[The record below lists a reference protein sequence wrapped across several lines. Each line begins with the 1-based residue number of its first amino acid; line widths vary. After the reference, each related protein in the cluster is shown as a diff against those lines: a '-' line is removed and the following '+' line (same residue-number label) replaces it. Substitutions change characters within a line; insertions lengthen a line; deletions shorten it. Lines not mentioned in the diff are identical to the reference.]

1 MALLL
6 NQIGPASIEA
16 IPLTVARIDL
26 WKRRWR
32 GTASDGSEVAVDLT
46 SPAKHEEFLWNGDR
60 CFKINQLP
68 ETVIV
73 IEMPEKAELSAKI
86 GWYFGNRH
94 IPVEVRDDAIIVED
108 FPTLT
113 ESLDRIGILWI
124 RRQDILNCRPHSAD
138 HRH

>member
-6 NQIGPASIEA
+6 NRTGSASPEA
-16 IPLTVARIDL
+16 VALPVARIDL

-32 GTASDGSEVAVDLT
+32 GTASDGSEVAVDLPT
-46 SPAKHEEFLWNGDR
+46 PAKHEDFLWTNDS
-60 CFKINQLP
+60 CFQISQQPETIIVIALP
-68 ETVIV
+68 E
-73 IEMPEKAELSAKI
+73 KSDLAAKI

-94 IPVEVRDDAIIVED
+94 IPVEVRDDAILAED

-113 ESLDRIGILWI
+113 DSLDRIGISWE
-124 RRQDILNCRPHSAD
+124 RREDILNCRPHSE